1 MKKSLLLSLF
11 SFLCLFQ
18 ANAQWGNCAPDLI
31 YADSSFGVFPAPLNA
46 ANPDGGIP
54 TTACVGGDYYFTWT
68 MKIPEV
74 VETSLLTV
82 NVDSI
87 VVTADDAIINLPT
100 GMTYAM
106 NPENGVF
113 TPEDSLACITIFGT
127 PQQEGTYDLKIV
139 LTIYSQD
146 LIIVG
151 GSQTFELPS
160 NLIAGAEGNYFLVVE
175 PAGTA
180 GCFTSVDD
188 VLAES
193 FSVRNL
199 PNPFSNY
206 TNVEIV
212 AEHSD
217 DLIFRVY
224 DLIGNE
230 IHRENIQVIE
240 GINNFEFDGS
250 HLSNGIYTY
259 MIEKDGALV
268 TSKMV
273 INR

>member
-1 MKKSLLLSLF
+1 MF

-18 ANAQWGNCAPDLI
+18 ANAQWGSCQPDLI
-31 YADSSFGVFPAPLNA
+31 YADSSFGVFPAPLSAN
-46 ANPDGGIP
+46 NPDGGIP
-54 TTACVGGDYYFTWT
+54 TTACVGGQYYFTWT
-68 MKIPEV
+68 MKIPETV
-74 VETSLLTV
+74 VTTLLTV

-87 VVTADDAIINLPT
+87 VVETEDAVLNLPP

-113 TPEDSLACITIFGT
+113 TPEDSLACITIFGI
-127 PQQEGTYDLKIV
+127 PQMEGTFDLKIV
-139 LTIYSQD
+139 LTIFSQD
-146 LIIVG
+146 LLLVG
-151 GSQTFELPS
+151 GSQTLEVPS

-175 PAGTA
+175 PASSTT
-180 GCFTSVDD
+180 CFTSVDD
-188 VLAES
+188 ILAES
-193 FSVRNL
+193 FSVRNM
-199 PNPFSNY
+199 PNPF
-206 TNVEIV
+206 TNSTNIEIV
-212 AEHSD
+212 AEFSD
-217 DLIFRVY
+217 ELIFRVY